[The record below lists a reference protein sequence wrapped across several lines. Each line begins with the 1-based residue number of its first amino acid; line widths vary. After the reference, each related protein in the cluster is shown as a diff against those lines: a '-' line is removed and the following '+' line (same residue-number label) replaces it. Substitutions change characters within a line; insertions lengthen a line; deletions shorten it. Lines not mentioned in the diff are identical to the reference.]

1 MKWLKIAFII
11 IFILLAMERLIPIYL
26 ISSGLIF
33 GENNNDTSYF
43 VRKLLFNLGLL
54 CVYTLISWKLFF
66 SVKNR

>member
-11 IFILLAMERLIPIYL
+11 IFLLLAMERLIPIYL

-43 VRKLLFNLGLL
+43 VRKLILNFGLF
-54 CVYTLISWKLFF
+54 CVYILISWRLLF
-66 SVKNR
+66 SIKNR